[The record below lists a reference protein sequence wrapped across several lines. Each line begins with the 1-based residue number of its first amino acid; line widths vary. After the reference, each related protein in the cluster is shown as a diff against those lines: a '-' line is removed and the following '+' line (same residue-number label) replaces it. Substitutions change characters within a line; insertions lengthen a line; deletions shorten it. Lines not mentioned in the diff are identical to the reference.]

1 MKLDRGLLIIT
12 SLTCGRK
19 PRLYGNVSRFPDVNL
34 PTRLFMTETTLGED
48 QGGAHATHGRGTLI
62 DPAGSG
68 LAWMCD
74 GASEGQVEVK
84 TVKE

>member
-1 MKLDRGLLIIT
+1 MDANPDCMGT
-12 SLTCGRK
+12 SHASQTL
-19 PRLYGNVSRFPDVNL
+19 NL